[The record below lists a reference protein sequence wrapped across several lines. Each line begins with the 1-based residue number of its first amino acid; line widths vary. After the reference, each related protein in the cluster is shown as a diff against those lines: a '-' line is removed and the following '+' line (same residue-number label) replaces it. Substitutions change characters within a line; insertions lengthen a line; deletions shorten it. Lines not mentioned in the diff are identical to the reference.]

1 MIIDMIN
8 DHSYICIVH
17 KSEIIKKDVSCKIDV
32 EHKEISC
39 IEKFKIN
46 FHELSSY
53 VKLIP
58 ESSFNDYVASDSK
71 FLSDN
76 IVMITFT
83 HKDYLADEIITYYKN
98 KSEAL
103 SLK

>member
-1 MIIDMIN
+1 M
-8 DHSYICIVH
+8 
-17 KSEIIKKDVSCKIDV
+17 
-32 EHKEISC
+32 
-39 IEKFKIN
+39 
-46 FHELSSY
+46 
-53 VKLIP
+53 IP